1 MIEFSHVSKLFGAQK
16 AVNDLN
22 LNFQEG
28 SFSVLIGTS
37 GSGKSTTLK
46 MINRLVEHDSG
57 VIRFAGEEIR
67 SLPVLELRRRMGYAI
82 QSIGLFPHWSV
93 AQNIATVPQLQKWSR
108 ARIDDRIDE
117 LMALLG
123 LEPNLRERYPHQ
135 LSGGQQQRVGV
146 ARALAADPQ
155 VLLMDEPFG
164 ALDPVTRGALQQEMT
179 RIHRLLGRTI
189 VLVTHDIDEALRLA
203 EHLVLMDHGEVVQQ
217 GNPLTMLTRP
227 ANDFVR
233 QFFGRSELGVRL
245 LSLRSVADYVRREER
260 AEGEALA
267 EEMTRIHRLQGRTIV
282 LVTHDIDEALR
293 LAEHL
298 VLMDHGEVVQQ
309 GNPLAMLTHPANDF
323 VRQFF
328 GRSELGVRLLSLRSV
343 ADYVRREERAEGE
356 ALEERMT
363 LRDALS
369 LFVARGCEVLPVVN
383 TQGQP
388 CGTLHFQDL
397 LEEA

>member
-1 MIEFSHVSKLFGAQK
+1 MIEFSHVNKAFGEQK
-16 AVNDLN
+16 AVSDLN
-22 LNFQEG
+22 LHVKEG

-57 VIRFAGEEIR
+57 IIRFAGEEIR

-82 QSIGLFPHWSV
+82 QSIGLFPHWTV
-93 AQNIATVPQLQKWSR
+93 AQNIATVPQLLKWPR
-108 ARIDDRIDE
+108 RKIDE
-117 LMALLG
+117 RVEELMTLLG
-123 LEPNLRERYPHQ
+123 LEVGLRERYPHQ

-203 EHLVLMDHGEVVQQ
+203 EHLVLMDGGEVVQQ
-217 GNPLTMLTRP
+217 GTPLAMLTAP
-227 ANDFVR
+227 ANDFVQ

-245 LSLRSVADYVRREER
+245 LSLRTVADYVRRDEQI
-260 AEGEALA
+260 AGEALT
-267 EEMTRIHRLQGRTIV
+267 EE
-282 LVTHDIDEALR
+282 
-293 LAEHL
+293 
-298 VLMDHGEVVQQ
+298 
-309 GNPLAMLTHPANDF
+309 
-323 VRQFF
+323 
-328 GRSELGVRLLSLRSV
+328 
-343 ADYVRREERAEGE
+343 
-356 ALEERMT
+356 MT

-369 LFVARGCEVLPVVN
+369 AFVARGRDVLPVVN
-383 TQGQP
+383 QQGIV
-388 CGTLHFQDL
+388 CGTLHFRDL
-397 LEEA
+397 LLETLAHETTV

>member
-57 VIRFAGEEIR
+57 EIRFAGEEIR

-93 AQNIATVPQLQKWSR
+93 AQNIVTVPQLQKWSR

-123 LEPNLRERYPHQ
+123 LESNLRERYPHQ

-267 EEMTRIHRLQGRTIV
+267 EEMT
-282 LVTHDIDEALR
+282 
-293 LAEHL
+293 
-298 VLMDHGEVVQQ
+298 
-309 GNPLAMLTHPANDF
+309 
-323 VRQFF
+323 
-328 GRSELGVRLLSLRSV
+328 
-343 ADYVRREERAEGE
+343 
-356 ALEERMT
+356 

-383 TQGQP
+383 MQGQP

>member
-1 MIEFSHVSKLFGAQK
+1 MPFNLLACSPTGAWRK
-16 AVNDLN
+16 
-22 LNFQEG
+22 
-28 SFSVLIGTS
+28 
-37 GSGKSTTLK
+37 
-46 MINRLVEHDSG
+46 
-57 VIRFAGEEIR
+57 
-67 SLPVLELRRRMGYAI
+67 
-82 QSIGLFPHWSV
+82 
-93 AQNIATVPQLQKWSR
+93 NIATVPQLQKWSR

-123 LEPNLRERYPHQ
+123 LESNLRERYPHQ

-260 AEGEALA
+260 ADGEALA
-267 EEMTRIHRLQGRTIV
+267 EE
-282 LVTHDIDEALR
+282 
-293 LAEHL
+293 
-298 VLMDHGEVVQQ
+298 
-309 GNPLAMLTHPANDF
+309 
-323 VRQFF
+323 
-328 GRSELGVRLLSLRSV
+328 
-343 ADYVRREERAEGE
+343 
-356 ALEERMT
+356 MT

-383 TQGQP
+383 MQGQP

-397 LEEA
+397 LVEA